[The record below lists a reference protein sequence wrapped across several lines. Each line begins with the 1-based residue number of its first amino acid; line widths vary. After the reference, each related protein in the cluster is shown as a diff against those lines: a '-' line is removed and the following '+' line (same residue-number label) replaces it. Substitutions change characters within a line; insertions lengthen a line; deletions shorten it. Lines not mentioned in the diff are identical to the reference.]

1 MRLDAP
7 SVLALSWGKGDPLKD
22 PVHLVFLDEAGR
34 MREYTKIDNL
44 QDSEMV
50 EEFTDILKKR
60 KPDVI
65 VVGGMSISTLKLTR
79 RVKDILKGGD
89 IMVRGPAINGQAFD
103 VPIIYVFDDVA
114 RIYQH
119 SNRAVDEFSALPTT
133 ARYCVG
139 LARYAQSPLNEF
151 AALGSD
157 IAAITLEEDQHLV
170 SIHDVFRF
178 VSDCVSG
185 AWGENADC
193 FRACFGRCNEQS
205 WSRHQSRGR
214 RFVLSKSFDL
224 RLWLGSTKDAELD
237 KENRRH
243 GKPVSLN
250 FLSLSEDNIGR

>member
-1 MRLDAP
+1 MAQLIDVAPYAAPSMRLDAP

-50 EEFTDILKKR
+50 DEFTDILKKR

-65 VVGGMSISTLKLTR
+65 VVGGLSISTLKLTR
-79 RVKDILKGGD
+79 RVKEILKGGD

-119 SNRAVDEFSALPTT
+119 SNRAVGEFSALPTT

-178 VSDCVSG
+178 VSDSVSG
-185 AWGENADC
+185 TWGENVDC
-193 FRACFGRCNEQS
+193 FRACLGRCN
-205 WSRHQSRGR
+205 
-214 RFVLSKSFDL
+214 
-224 RLWLGSTKDAELD
+224 
-237 KENRRH
+237 
-243 GKPVSLN
+243 
-250 FLSLSEDNIGR
+250 

>member
-44 QDSEMV
+44 QDSETV

-65 VVGGMSISTLKLTR
+65 VVGGLSISTLKLTR

-119 SNRAVDEFSALPTT
+119 SNRAVGEFSALPTT

-170 SIHDVFRF
+170 SIYDVFRF
-178 VSDCVSG
+178 VSDRIQVPGEKMLTAFERVLVDVTNKVGVDINRAVADSYYQNLLTFVCGLGPRKSQNLMKKIGGMVS
-185 AWGENADC
+185 
-193 FRACFGRCNEQS
+193 RC
-205 WSRHQSRGR
+205 H
-214 RFVLSKSFDL
+214 
-224 RLWLGSTKDAELD
+224 
-237 KENRRH
+237 
-243 GKPVSLN
+243 
-250 FLSLSEDNIGR
+250 